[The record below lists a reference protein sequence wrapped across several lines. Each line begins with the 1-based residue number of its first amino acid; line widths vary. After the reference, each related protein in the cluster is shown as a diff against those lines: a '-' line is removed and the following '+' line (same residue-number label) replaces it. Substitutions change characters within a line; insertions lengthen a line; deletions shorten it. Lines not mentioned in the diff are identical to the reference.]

1 MPLKLAVLADTHIP
15 KRAKDLP
22 LKAHELIKQADAIVH
37 AGDVIS
43 NEFLDALAQMKPLY
57 AVRGNNDLTLSL
69 PEQLEFSLEGVQIAL
84 IHDSGTSKGRGAR
97 MKRRFPNAD
106 VVIFG
111 HSHIPM
117 NEVEEGLLLFNP
129 GSSTDRRMQ
138 PKHTM
143 GMLTIHKGA
152 LDAKIVI
159 LD

>member
-1 MPLKLAVLADTHIP
+1 MKLAVLADTHIP
-15 KRAKDLP
+15 KRAKELP
-22 LKAHELIKQADAIVH
+22 QKAHELIKQADAIVH

-43 NEFLDALAQMKPLY
+43 NEFLDALKKMKPLY
-57 AVRGNNDLTLSL
+57 AVRGNNDSTLSL
-69 PEQLEFSLEGVQIAL
+69 PEQLEFSLEGLQIAV
-84 IHDSGTSKGRGAR
+84 IHDSGASKGRGAR
-97 MKRRFPNAD
+97 MRRRFPNAD

-143 GMLTIHKGA
+143 GMLIIHAGVVDA
-152 LDAKIVI
+152 EIVTLD
-159 LD
+159 